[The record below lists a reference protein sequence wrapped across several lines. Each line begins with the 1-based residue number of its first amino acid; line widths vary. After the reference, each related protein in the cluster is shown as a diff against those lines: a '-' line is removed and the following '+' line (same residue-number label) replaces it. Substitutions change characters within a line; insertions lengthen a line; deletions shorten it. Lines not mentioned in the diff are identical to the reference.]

1 MDRIRGQIET
11 WIEQKELSGGSL
23 IIRVADKEVCHLN
36 MGYSDI
42 EKKTPIADNSI
53 YRMASMSKLITAVG
67 VLSLMEHGKLGLDD
81 NASKYIP
88 AFAHP
93 QVVCDKRY
101 ELKPNMN
108 KLAVVWK
115 LATFRQKNVKT
126 KPAQREITIRDLLS
140 HSSGLEQG
148 AVGLITSMKDKRINE
163 SLEQEIDKYASYP
176 LDFEPGTAATYSPIA
191 GFDVLLRICEIVSGQ
206 KAVDYLRNT
215 IFEPLGMT
223 DTGFFLNEEQK
234 TRLVRIYKKKGARL
248 IDVTGTKHDL
258 KGMTHGGE
266 NMTSGAGGIYST
278 IADYDRFM
286 RMLLN
291 EGTLDG
297 AQILKAETVRL
308 MHTEAALK
316 HREGKPGLVWGLGVC
331 IRQDPQKACINDT
344 PGTYGWSGA
353 FGTHCFIS
361 PADKLEM
368 VWCTNRSDAGG
379 ASSPISLELERLV
392 FEELRSLTKM

>member
-1 MDRIRGQIET
+1 MDRIRGQIES
-11 WIEQKELSGGSL
+11 WIRKKELSGGSL
-23 IIRVADKEVCHLN
+23 IIRISDKEVCHLN
-36 MGYSDI
+36 LGYSNI
-42 EKKTPIADNSI
+42 EKRIPISDNSI

-67 VLSLMEHGKLGLDD
+67 VLSLIEQGKLGLDD
-81 NASKYIP
+81 NVSKYIP
-88 AFAHP
+88 EFANP

-101 ELKPNMN
+101 VIKPHMN
-108 KLAVVWK
+108 KLRI
-115 LATFRQKNVKT
+115 LLTIATFRGKNVKT

-163 SLEQEIDKYASYP
+163 SLEQEIDKYAAYP
-176 LDFEPGTAATYSPIA
+176 LDFEPGTATGYSPVA

-206 KAVDYLRNT
+206 NAVDYLRKT
-215 IFEPLGMT
+215 IFEPLRMT

-234 TRLVRIYKKKGARL
+234 TRLVRIYKKKGRSL
-248 IDVTGTKHDL
+248 LDVTGTKNDL
-258 KGMTHGGE
+258 IGKTHAGP
-266 NMTSGAGGIYST
+266 NMTSGSGGIYST
-278 IADYDRFM
+278 IVDYDRFM
-286 RMLLN
+286 HMLLN

-297 AQILKAETVRL
+297 KQLLKPETVRL
-308 MHTEAALK
+308 MHTEAAFNHL
-316 HREGKPGLVWGLGVC
+316 EGKPGWVWGLGVC
-331 IRQDPQKACINDT
+331 IRQDPKKACINDT

-379 ASSPISLELERLV
+379 ASSPISHELERLV
-392 FEELRSLTKM
+392 FEEYTCS

>member
-1 MDRIRGQIET
+1 MDRIRGQIEA

-23 IIRVADKEVCHLN
+23 IIRVSDKEVCHLN
-36 MGYSDI
+36 LGYSDI

-67 VLSLMEHGKLGLDD
+67 VLSLIEQGKLGLDD
-81 NASKYIP
+81 NVSKYIP

-93 QVVCDKRY
+93 QVVRDKRY

-108 KLAVVWK
+108 KLAVLWK

-126 KPAQREITIRDLLS
+126 KPAQREITIRDLMS
-140 HSSGLEQG
+140 HSSGLVQG
-148 AVGLITSMKDKRINE
+148 VVGFVMSKKDKRTNE
-163 SLEQEIDKYASYP
+163 SLEKEVEKYALYP

-191 GFDVLLRICEIVSGQ
+191 GFDVLLRVCEIVSGQ
-206 KAVDYLRNT
+206 TAADYLRKT

-223 DTGFFLNEEQK
+223 DTGFFLSEEQK
-234 TRLVRIYKKKGARL
+234 TRLVRIYKKKGAQL

-258 KGMTHGGE
+258 KGLTHGGE

-278 IADYDRFM
+278 IVDYDRFM
-286 RMLLN
+286 HMLLN
-291 EGTLDG
+291 EGSLDG
-297 AQILKAETVRL
+297 AQILNPETVRL
-308 MHTEAALK
+308 MRTEAAYEHL
-316 HREGKPGLVWGLGVC
+316 EGMPGLVWGLGVC
-331 IRQDPQKACINDT
+331 IRQDPEKANINDT
-344 PGTYGWSGA
+344 KDTYGWSGA
-353 FGTHCFIS
+353 YGTHCFIS
-361 PADKLEM
+361 PEDKLEM